1 MAIAAI
7 VIPHFALRVALLE
20 QPHLDGHPLILGSAP
35 GARPA
40 VQDLTPEAERSGVRT
55 GQGLREALAL
65 CPEARIITPH
75 PVREQTAAE
84 RVITGLERLVPAVS
98 VAPEPGRY
106 LIDLTGLERR
116 LGPPLQAAQR
126 LLGTIPAIL
135 RPRAGVADGRFP
147 AIVAAYHARP
157 GGVEVMDSTRQADI
171 FAQTPISLLPLEA
184 SQLRS
189 LERLGIRTLG
199 AFATL
204 KPSAVAARFGR
215 AGHAAWQLAHGEDT
229 EPVRGREQPEVV
241 TVRLTLPAPVTTR
254 ERLQVAIT
262 HLVTHAF
269 SQPGLQRHHVR
280 QVRLQVTLED
290 GHSWEHVATL
300 RNPGQEQRVTAALH
314 YRLQDV
320 ALPGPVE
327 ILTLELS
334 GLTDAA
340 SRQEQLP
347 GFASQRRS
355 RLAEACQDL
364 AQRFGSTSGLFQAV
378 EVEPWSHLPERQH
391 ALITFTP

>member
-20 QPHLDGHPLILGSAP
+20 QPHLDGYPLILGPAP

-40 VQDLTPEAERSGVRT
+40 VQDLTPEAVRSGVRA

-75 PVREQTAAE
+75 PVREQAAAE
-84 RVITGLERLVPAVS
+84 RVIAGLEQLVPEVG

-116 LGPPLQAAQR
+116 LGAPPQAARQ
-126 LLGTIPAIL
+126 LLRTMPAIL

-147 AIVAAYHARP
+147 AIVAAYHAPP
-157 GGVEVMDSTRQADI
+157 GGVEVMDSTRQTEI
-171 FAQTPISLLPLEA
+171 FAQTPIRLLPLET

-189 LERLGIRTLG
+189 LERLGVRTLG
-199 AFATL
+199 AFAAL
-204 KPSAVAARFGR
+204 SPSAVAARFGR
-215 AGHAAWQLAHGEDT
+215 TGHDAWQLAHGEDA
-229 EPVRGREQPEVV
+229 EPVRGRERPEVI
-241 TVRLTLPAPVTTR
+241 TARLALPSPVTTR
-254 ERLQVAIT
+254 EMLQVAIT
-262 HLVTHAF
+262 RLVSHAF
-269 SQPGLQRHHVR
+269 AQPGLQRHHVR
-280 QVRLQVTLED
+280 QVRLQVILED

-300 RNPGQEQRVTAALH
+300 RNPGQAQRVSDVLR
-314 YRLQDV
+314 YRLQDL

-327 ILTLELS
+327 TLTLELS

-347 GFASQRRS
+347 GFTSQRRTH
-355 RLAEACQDL
+355 LAEACQDL
-364 AQRFGSTSGLFQAV
+364 AQRFGGTSGLFQAV